1 MFVME
6 ILGHSQISVTM
17 NTYSHVKPASS
28 REPVVGGGL
37 AFSSLTGACVPALL
51 IIILV
56 CELGRP
62 AWVSSGSTLAVPA
75 SWQWSAAL
83 ADARALSRRSAR
95 LRT

>member
-1 MFVME
+1 VFVME
-6 ILGHSQISVTM
+6 IHGHSQISVTM

-62 AWVSSGSTLAVPA
+62 AWASSGSTLAVPA
-75 SWQWSAAL
+75 SWLVVGST
-83 ADARALSRRSAR
+83 R
-95 LRT
+95 